1 LAGWYS
7 YRASRAGVNSIAK
20 TFDFHLKNSSREKAI
35 AVVLHLGIMKTA
47 LSKEYLGVVKEEKLF
62 TPKFAAER
70 LVGVVRGLGLEKG
83 KGRCWDLRREEILP
97 Y

>member
-1 LAGWYS
+1 
-7 YRASRAGVNSIAK
+7 
-20 TFDFHLKNSSREKAI
+20 
-35 AVVLHLGIMKTA
+35 MKTA